1 MSARLGII
9 GGYLGSGKTT
19 LINALLA
26 AGTLGRTAVLV
37 NDFGEISIDASLVA
51 SQTEDTVELTN
62 GCICCQITD
71 DLSRVMRA
79 FSDRDDVDQVLVEVS
94 GVGDPTVLGAW
105 RRFPGFSPGPIIVCA
120 DATNLRRLLSDR
132 FVSDLVERQIGGAD
146 IVLVTKSDR
155 ASAADIAWTR
165 QASLRL
171 APNAEIL
178 DDIPP
183 DFPVRLRGTEDR
195 PMAGTVPRSSA
206 SAPDAGGIHSSRTVD
221 GLDAVDPAEIL
232 AILSHNRALLA
243 RAKGFI
249 RDTHGCWHE
258 VHLAS
263 GHAES
268 RPLPRSCAPP
278 DMALGTIVL
287 IAAGDD
293 AQRTVDTVASAL
305 AAVR

>member
-1 MSARLGII
+1 MSARLSII

-26 AGTLGRTAVLV
+26 AGTFGRTAVLV

-71 DLSRVMRA
+71 DLGRAMRA
-79 FSDRDDVDQVLVEVS
+79 FSDRDDVDHVLVEVS
-94 GVGDPTVLGAW
+94 GVGDPTVLGDW
-105 RRFPGFSPGPIIVCA
+105 RRFPGFAPGPIIVCA
-120 DATNLRRLLSDR
+120 DATNLRTLLSDR

-146 IVLVTKSDR
+146 IVLVTKADR
-155 ASAADIAWTR
+155 ASGADIAWTR

-178 DDIPP
+178 DADPSHLP
-183 DFPVRLRGTEDR
+183 ARLRGTEVSPR
-195 PMAGTVPRSSA
+195 AGTLPGA
-206 SAPDAGGIHSSRTVD
+206 NAPAPDAGGVHCSRTVD
-221 GLDAVDPAEIL
+221 GLDTVDPAEIL
-232 AILSHNRALLA
+232 SILSDHRALLA

-249 RDTHGCWHE
+249 GDGHGRWHE

-263 GHAES
+263 GRIES
-268 RPLPRSCAPP
+268 RPLPRSSAPP
-278 DMALGTIVL
+278 GTALGTIVL

-293 AQRTVDTVASAL
+293 AQRTVETVASAL